1 MAKTRLL
8 QFKGEH
14 PILTDG
20 EFYTYVQLAESIGAN
35 YNCIKNRLYNK
46 KFVTPDDMYIPNSKR
61 KDRKQPNRRNP
72 EDITR
77 LEDRSMIMMDKYLR
91 KML

>member
-61 KDRKQPNRRNP
+61 KNRKQPNRRNP

-91 KML
+91 RIL